1 MLDFLEEIFA
11 TIVIIFLITVFFCVP
26 LVVSEKENN
35 SEESTPVETNQDT
48 TYCYKLIPQRYG
60 LDTLCIP
67 ANRMEVLKVDR
78 VILGEVESAETE
90 YLVFLK
96 DNKIQSSVSKFD
108 YAIE

>member
-1 MLDFLEEIFA
+1 MLDFLKEIFS
-11 TIVIIFLITVFFCVP
+11 TIVIAFIITVLIRLP
-26 LVVSEKENN
+26 WIVSEKENK
-35 SEESTPVETNQDT
+35 SEESTPIEVNQDT

-67 ANRMEVLKVDR
+67 ANRMEVLKVDK
-78 VILGEVESAETE
+78 VILGEIESVETE